1 MATRHL
7 LTLWRTLEHGM
18 HAKGL
23 HTSASQ
29 LIKKVAGIDRTD
41 VLLPVKRGEP
51 TSVRRNS
58 G

>member
-7 LTLWRTLEHGM
+7 LALWRTLEHGT
-18 HAKGL
+18 HAKGPAHL
-23 HTSASQ
+23 RQPTHQ
-29 LIKKVAGIDRTD
+29 NFAGIDRTD

-51 TSVRRNS
+51 TS